1 MIHSFLNAGTHCAD
15 FAASEDA
22 FDFGGLT
29 SATDLDLSDLPTVQR
44 TPLDWHTAQGS
55 RVRFIESR
63 ELAVVD
69 IVLRFTAGSSL
80 DGDLP
85 GLAAATLYMLDQGA
99 DDLDAQGLATAL
111 EDLGAEL
118 RKQLEVDHA
127 SLSLRCLSAVDVCA
141 QALQL
146 LTAVVARPRFEVAA
160 LEKIRSRLL
169 SHLALSEH
177 NPNRLLQRAVLS
189 ELFVDH
195 PYGDYVNGSQAG
207 VSALSVEH
215 LRAFHQRAYSANN
228 LEIAIVGDLS
238 SNQARALAEAISAA
252 LPQHWA
258 AAALPPA
265 PAPGAT
271 RRELTFPGTGAS
283 IALALPLHLTP
294 QHEDYTAVLLGC
306 AVLGSGASSRL
317 MEQLRQRRNLTYDIR
332 VTPTLWKAGGLLT
345 VRWEIAAHYAEASRQ
360 LVLATIACFV
370 EHGPT
375 HAELERAAN
384 QHAGA
389 LLLEAAR
396 NDQAA
401 ALLAQHSQHGLP
413 ARYLTD
419 FIEQLRRVTPEQ
431 VRQALQRWIDVRGI
445 SFFSIGPRQPQQ
457 HLPDWPEA

>member
-1 MIHSFLNAGTHCAD
+1 M
-15 FAASEDA
+15 
-22 FDFGGLT
+22 
-29 SATDLDLSDLPTVQR
+29 
-44 TPLDWHTAQGS
+44 
-55 RVRFIESR
+55 RFIESR

-69 IVLRFTAGSSL
+69 IVLRFAAGSSL
-80 DGDLP
+80 DGNLA
-85 GLAAATLYMLDQGA
+85 GLAATTLYMLDQGA

-118 RKQLEVDHA
+118 GKQLDVDHA
-127 SLSLRCLSAVDVCA
+127 SLSLRCLSAASVRA
-141 QALQL
+141 QALHL
-146 LTAVVARPRFEVAA
+146 FMAVAARPRFEAAA
-160 LEKIRSRLL
+160 LDKIKRRLL
-169 SHLALSEH
+169 SHLALVEQS
-177 NPNRLLQRAVLS
+177 PDRLLQRAVLN

-195 PYGDYVNGSQAG
+195 PYGDYVNGSEAG

-215 LRAFHQRAYSANN
+215 LRDFHQRAYSANN

-238 SNQARALAEAISAA
+238 SNEARALADAISSA

-271 RRELTFPGTGAS
+271 RRELTFPSAGTS

-294 QHEDYTAVLLGC
+294 QHEDYPAVLLGC
-306 AVLGSGASSRL
+306 TVLGSGASSRL
-317 MEQLRQRRNLTYDIR
+317 MEHLRQRRNLTYDIR
-332 VTPTLWKAGGLLT
+332 VTPTLWQAGGLLT

-360 LVLATIACFV
+360 LVLAIIACFL

-375 HAELERAAN
+375 QAELERAVN
-384 QHAGA
+384 QRAGA

-401 ALLAQHSQHGLP
+401 VLLAQHSQHGLP
-413 ARYLTD
+413 AGYLTD
-419 FIEQLRRVTPEQ
+419 FIEQLRQVTPQQ

-445 SFFSIGPRQPQQ
+445 SFFSIGPRQAQQ
-457 HLPDWPEA
+457 HLPDRPEV